1 MTPASLLVLVALTG
15 APRATPES
23 EARGF
28 AAAYRRP
35 APLPAAPRAQVELG
49 RLLFFDPRL
58 SGSQSMSCASCHNPS
73 LSWGDGLARGIGAGG
88 KPLPRRSP
96 TVLDV
101 AWGQTFM
108 WDGRF
113 ETLEAQA
120 LSPIT
125 SEKEMNLPEPQLV
138 SRVSSVTPYRQGFEK
153 AFPDAGVTSATIAQ
167 ALASF
172 ERTVVSGKAPF
183 DRWVAGERGAI
194 NDAAKRGF
202 VLFNTRAKCSK
213 CHSGWRFTDES
224 FHDIGVADDDLG
236 RGGLPEFTKF
246 TVLQHAFKTPSL
258 RDTARRGPWMHD
270 GSAKTLEDVLRLY
283 DVGGLVKRPS
293 LSADL
298 TPLGLS
304 AQDTRDLIEL
314 MKTFSAPVEV
324 AVPVLPRD

>member
-1 MTPASLLVLVALTG
+1 MSSATLMLFVALGG
-15 APRATPES
+15 APAKTPED
-23 EARGF
+23 EARVF

-35 APLPAAPRAQVELG
+35 APLPVQPREQVELG

-58 SGSQSMSCASCHNPS
+58 SGSGSRSCASCHNPS
-73 LSWGDGLARGIGAGG
+73 LSWGDGLARGVGEAGTT
-88 KPLPRRSP
+88 LPRRTP

-101 AWGQTFM
+101 SWGQTFM

-113 ETLEAQA
+113 DTLEAQA

-125 SEKEMNLPEPQLV
+125 SEKEMNLPEAELAARVAGV
-138 SRVSSVTPYRQGFEK
+138 SRYRLGFAR
-153 AFPDAGVTSATIAQ
+153 AFPDAGVSTSTVAK

-172 ERTVVSGKAPF
+172 ERTLVSGTAPF
-183 DRWVAGERGAI
+183 DRWVSGDRGAI

-224 FHDIGVADDDLG
+224 FHDIGVADGDLG
-236 RGGLPEFTKF
+236 RGALPDFAGF
-246 TVLQHAFKTPSL
+246 RVMQHAFKTPSL

-270 GSAKTLEDVLRLY
+270 GSAKTLDEVIELY
-283 DVGGLVKRPS
+283 DVGGRVKRPS

-298 TPLGLS
+298 TPLSLTPR
-304 AQDTRDLIEL
+304 DTQDLIEL

>member
-1 MTPASLLVLVALTG
+1 MTPATLLILVALTG
-15 APRATPES
+15 SPRATLES
-23 EARGF
+23 EARAF

-35 APLPAAPRAQVELG
+35 APLPPAPREQVELG

-58 SGSQSMSCASCHNPS
+58 SGSGTMSCASCHNPS
-73 LSWGDGLARGIGAGG
+73 LSWGDGLARGVGAGG
-88 KPLPRRSP
+88 KALARRTP

-120 LSPIT
+120 LSPVT
-125 SEKEMNLPEPQLV
+125 SVDEMNLPEPLLAP
-138 SRVSSVTPYRQGFEK
+138 RVAAVGRYRQGFER
-153 AFPDAGVTSATIAQ
+153 AFPDAGVSTTTIAK

-183 DRWVAGERGAI
+183 DRWVDGERSAI
-194 NDAAKRGF
+194 SDAARRGF

-224 FHDIGVADDDLG
+224 FHDIGVADADLG
-236 RGGLPEFTKF
+236 RGALPEFTKF

-270 GSAKTLEDVLRLY
+270 GSAKTLEEVIQLY
-283 DVGGLVKRPS
+283 DVGGIVKRPS

-298 TPLGLS
+298 TPLSLS
-304 AQDTRDLIEL
+304 PQDEQDLIEL

-324 AVPVLPRD
+324 AVPVLPRE

>member
-1 MTPASLLVLVALTG
+1 MSPATLLVLVGLSG
-15 APRATPES
+15 APRATPER
-23 EARGF
+23 EARAF

-35 APLPAAPRAQVELG
+35 APLPPAPREQVELG

-58 SGSQSMSCASCHNPS
+58 SGPGTLSCASCHNPS

-88 KPLPRRSP
+88 KALARRTP

-120 LSPIT
+120 LSPVT
-125 SEKEMNLPEPQLV
+125 SVDEMNLPETQLAP
-138 SRVSSVTPYRQGFEK
+138 RVAAVGRYRQAFER
-153 AFPDAGVTSATIAQ
+153 AFPDAGVSTTTITK

-183 DRWVAGERGAI
+183 DRWVEGERGAI
-194 NDAAKRGF
+194 SEAAKRGF

-213 CHSGWRFTDES
+213 CHAGWRFTDES

-236 RGGLPEFTKF
+236 RGGLPEFTRF

-270 GSAKTLEDVLRLY
+270 GSAKTLEDVIRLY

-298 TPLGLS
+298 TPLSLS
-304 AQDTRDLIEL
+304 PQDTTDLIEL

>member
-1 MTPASLLVLVALTG
+1 MTPATLLVLVALTG

-23 EARGF
+23 EARAF

-35 APLPAAPRAQVELG
+35 APLPPAPREQVELG

-58 SGSQSMSCASCHNPS
+58 SGPGTLSCASCHNPS
-73 LSWGDGLARGIGAGG
+73 LSWGDGLARGVGAGG
-88 KPLPRRSP
+88 KVLARRTP

-101 AWGQTFM
+101 AWGLTFM

-120 LSPIT
+120 LSPVT
-125 SEKEMNLPEPQLV
+125 SVDEMNLPEPQLAPRVAAV
-138 SRVSSVTPYRQGFEK
+138 SRYRQGFER
-153 AFPDAGVTSATIAQ
+153 AFPDAGVSTATIAK

-183 DRWVAGERGAI
+183 DRWVDGERGAI
-194 NDAAKRGF
+194 SDAAKRGF

-270 GSAKTLEDVLRLY
+270 GSAKTLEDVVRLY

-298 TPLGLS
+298 TPLSLS
-304 AQDTRDLIEL
+304 PQDTTDLLEL